1 MFTEHFE
8 KNFRYTDKELLI
20 VARKLGKLATYCKR
34 IKDEGSWIRVEAE
47 KRITKKNADQMKV
60 TITIKLPKKQF
71 RAESRRRYII
81 DALDR
86 CMEKLQPQLERYKEL
101 NSGKG
106 RTQKK
111 DRRNKALKNVR
122 KKLGL

>member
-8 KNFRYTDKELLI
+8 KYFRYTDKELRI
-20 VARKLGKLATYCKR
+20 VARKIGKLATYCKR
-34 IKDEGSWIRVEAE
+34 VKDEGSWIRVEAE
-47 KRITKKNADQMKV
+47 KRRVQKNADQMKV
-60 TITIKLPKKQF
+60 TVTVKLPKKQF
-71 RAESRRRYII
+71 RAESRRRYVI

-101 NSGKG
+101 NTGKG

-111 DRRNKALKNVR
+111 DLRNRA
-122 KKLGL
+122 KKRSKE